1 MKLSPSITRAL
12 KFLLET
18 NQGKMLLTIGGIA
31 VVLLMQI
38 LLPHSAK
45 KSAPQESISKVATKA
60 TTHEFST
67 PIDPIESSTNK
78 LTSDLP
84 SQANNQTSLLQSVL
98 PISSSPCPMRIYAAT
113 PNQEKN
119 ISEAYLPHGRL
130 IKCVLVNTVDSSR
143 IATPIIG
150 MVLEDVYQNGICI
163 IPAGTEVHGTAQI
176 DRSRERIASEKDWI
190 VVWQNGKELP
200 IKGIALSNTQHGVQE
215 KWGITDGSA
224 GLEGEIL
231 KSDKLAQLK
240 EILATTVA
248 AAGAGLVP
256 VTTTTSPFGNTQ
268 VATTGS
274 AQAVLGSSI
283 QAAGKVY
290 AEQIMQS
297 IQRDGWFVRC
307 PAGSK
312 FYLYTLETIDL
323 ANASVGAGNN
333 GNNKPGGSS

>member
-1 MKLSPSITRAL
+1 MKLSPNITRIL

-18 NQGKMLLTIGGIA
+18 NKGKMFLTIGGIMF
-31 VVLLMQI
+31 VLLMQF
-38 LLPHSAK
+38 LFPHVK
-45 KSAPQESISKVATKA
+45 KATTQESISKVATKA

-67 PIDPIESSTNK
+67 PIDSIEASKSTASS
-78 LTSDLP
+78 S

-98 PISSSPCPMRIYAAT
+98 PTPSSSPSPMRIYAVA

-119 ISEAYLPHGRL
+119 ISESYLPHGRL

-143 IATPIIG
+143 ITTPIIG

-200 IKGIALSNTQHGVQE
+200 IKGIALSNTQHGTQE

-240 EILATTVA
+240 EILATTIA

-312 FYLYTLETIDL
+312 FYLYTLETLDL

-333 GNNKPGGSS
+333 NKSGGSS

>member
-1 MKLSPSITRAL
+1 MKTPFSKNLASL
-12 KFLLET
+12 KVFIKT
-18 NQGKMLLTIGGIA
+18 KQGKLILIGSGIFTIFLG
-31 VVLLMQI
+31 QI
-38 LLPHSAK
+38 LFHQISNSLNK
-45 KSAPQESISKVATKA
+45 KQVEAISKVATKA
-60 TTHEFST
+60 TTHEFNSAIP
-67 PIDPIESSTNK
+67 PIDSQTAKVSSPQDQKN
-78 LTSDLP
+78 SDLFQNFSPQSP
-84 SQANNQTSLLQSVL
+84 SAASVV
-98 PISSSPCPMRIYAAT
+98 PMRIYAAP
-113 PNQEKN
+113 PNQDES
-119 ISEAYLPHGRL
+119 ISEAYLPHGRM

-150 MVLEDVYQNGICI
+150 MVLEDVYQNGICV

-176 DRSRERIASEKDWI
+176 DRSRERIASEKEWI
-190 VVWQNGKELP
+190 VVWQDGKEMP
-200 IKGIALSNTQHGVQE
+200 VKGIALSNTQHGTEE

-240 EILATTVA
+240 EILATTIA
-248 AAGAGLVP
+248 AAGSGLVP

-268 VATTGS
+268 VATTGN

-307 PAGSK
+307 AAGSK
-312 FYLYTLETIDL
+312 FYLYTLETVDL
-323 ANASVGAGNN
+323 ANARI
-333 GNNKPGGSS
+333 GGGKKGTS

>member
-1 MKLSPSITRAL
+1 MKTPFSKNLASL
-12 KFLLET
+12 KVFIKT
-18 NQGKMLLTIGGIA
+18 KQGKLILIGSGIFTIFLG
-31 VVLLMQI
+31 QI
-38 LLPHSAK
+38 LFHQISNSFNK
-45 KSAPQESISKVATKA
+45 KQVEAISKVATKA
-60 TTHEFST
+60 TTHEFNSAIP
-67 PIDPIESSTNK
+67 PIDSQTAKVSSPQDQKN
-78 LTSDLP
+78 SDLF
-84 SQANNQTSLLQSVL
+84 QTFSPQ
-98 PISSSPCPMRIYAAT
+98 SSSAAQAAPMRIYAAP
-113 PNQEKN
+113 PNQDES
-119 ISEAYLPHGRL
+119 ISEAYLPHGRM

-150 MVLEDVYQNGICI
+150 MVLEDVYQNGICV

-176 DRSRERIASEKDWI
+176 DRSRERIASEKEWI
-190 VVWQNGKELP
+190 VVWQDGKEMP
-200 IKGIALSNTQHGVQE
+200 VKGIALSNTQHGTEE

-240 EILATTVA
+240 EILATTIA
-248 AAGAGLVP
+248 AAGSGLVP

-268 VATTGS
+268 VATTGN

-307 PAGSK
+307 AAGSK
-312 FYLYTLETIDL
+312 FYLYTLETVDL
-323 ANASVGAGNN
+323 ANARI
-333 GNNKPGGSS
+333 GGGKKGTS